1 MLSPFPPLFILLILR
16 PRFSHTLNSALT
28 LIVPSLVLL
37 ISNFS
42 GGRRESKRAVKK
54 VEAVNMGPENR
65 KPSREIGTAASPLSS
80 SSSSSS
86 SSSESSN
93 GENGEVLHVVEG
105 LMGILKVSP
114 EHSKAVASTVDLLKE
129 QVMKIEELKGVLGA
143 VRTELSSMV
152 GGLDSADVLV
162 IKSLQDMIYDV
173 LDMLDDNDEGEAGSA
188 APPSSSSST
197 RIFNAA

>member
-1 MLSPFPPLFILLILR
+1 MIFFTSTFLK
-16 PRFSHTLNSALT
+16 N
-28 LIVPSLVLL
+28 
-37 ISNFS
+37 SNFCAPFRLLP
-42 GGRRESKRAVKK
+42 GKQDKLAG
-54 VEAVNMGPENR
+54 
-65 KPSREIGTAASPLSS
+65 L
-80 SSSSSS
+80 
-86 SSSESSN
+86 ESSN

-129 QVMKIEELKGVLGA
+129 QVMKIEELKGVLEA

>member
-1 MLSPFPPLFILLILR
+1 M
-16 PRFSHTLNSALT
+16 
-28 LIVPSLVLL
+28 L

-42 GGRRESKRAVKK
+42 GGRRASKRAVQK
-54 VEAVNMGPENR
+54 VGTANMGPENR
-65 KPSREIGTAASPLSS
+65 EPSRQIGTASSSLSS
-80 SSSSSS
+80 SSSSKSRNS
-86 SSSESSN
+86 
-93 GENGEVLHVVEG
+93 ENGEVLHVVEG

-129 QVMKIEELKGVLGA
+129 QVMKIEELKGVLEA